1 MDVSMPGDAMSEV
14 EVHVILTAALTG
26 IMLVAV
32 LALLC
37 FFTCRLA
44 GSLPLGGP
52 GRF

>member
-1 MDVSMPGDAMSEV
+1 MFEDTMGEV
-14 EVHVILTAALTG
+14 GSHVILTTALGG

-32 LALLC
+32 VALLC
-37 FFTCRLA
+37 YFTCRLA

>member
-1 MDVSMPGDAMSEV
+1 MPGDAWGEV
-14 EVHVILTAALTG
+14 ELHVILTAALTG
-26 IMLVAV
+26 LLLVAV

-44 GSLPLGGP
+44 GPLPLGGP